1 METYID
7 QNVPV
12 FFLFK
17 IIFEGLP
24 SPKGNQV
31 NIPGPGIMLER
42 ISTAAG
48 FF

>member
-7 QNVPV
+7 QNGC
-12 FFLFK
+12 FSFFK